1 MAFDETCDVTVVLPC
16 LNEEGS
22 VGLCVNEARDALAAA
37 GIRGEVVVVDNG
49 STDASAEVATASGAR
64 VIGESRPGYGSA
76 LLAGFEA
83 ARGDVI
89 VMADA
94 DFTYDLGRIPDLV
107 RPVMEGQADL
117 VLGSRLD
124 SATRGTMPFLHRF
137 VGTPLLTFLTARACG
152 RRVVTDS
159 QSGFR
164 AFRRDSLAVMGL
176 TSTGMELASEMLIN
190 AARAGVR
197 IQEVQTGYRP
207 RIGQSKLATWSDGWR
222 HLLLIFMLAPDLLLI
237 GPGLALLALGSAML
251 GVSFLHPSGVQIGST
266 VWQPVFFSGIAV
278 VLGMEAVLAGAVLAH
293 TSSVTPTGV
302 GARFAFVGKP
312 SFPSR
317 CVGVG
322 VAMAFLGL
330 ALNVLLFFLWL
341 GDKTHTPLSHFGLA
355 SLSQSLIIVGGTVA
369 TFGILS
375 RFQRARA
382 GRQPAPDVAGAPWVG
397 PTLRTEHGGDASG
410 DTPRAVVT

>member
-1 MAFDETCDVTVVLPC
+1 VAFDERIDVSVVLPC

-22 VGLCVNEARDALAAA
+22 VGLCVNEAREAFAAA

-49 STDASAEVATASGAR
+49 STDASADVAMVSGAR
-64 VIGESRPGYGSA
+64 VIEEARPGYGSA

-83 ARGDVI
+83 SRGEVV

-107 RPVMEGQADL
+107 EPVMQGRADL
-117 VLGSRLD
+117 VVGSRLD

-137 VGTPLLTFLTARACG
+137 IGTPLLTFLTARACG

-164 AFRRDSLAVMGL
+164 AFRRDSLGVMGL

-190 AARAGVR
+190 SARAGLR

-222 HLLLIFMLAPDLLLI
+222 HLQLIFMLAPDFLLI
-237 GPGLALLALGSAML
+237 GPSLALLAVGSAML
-251 GVSFLHPSGVQIGST
+251 GLSFAQPTGVQIGSV
-266 VWQPVFFSGIAV
+266 VWQPVFFSGIAL
-278 VLGMEAVLAGAVLAH
+278 VLGMEALLAGAVLAH
-293 TSSVTPTGV
+293 NSSVTPAGV
-302 GARFAFVGKP
+302 GQRFAFVGKP
-312 SFPSR
+312 SFPGR
-317 CVGVG
+317 CVVTG
-322 VAMAFLGL
+322 VAMAILGL
-330 ALNVLLFFLWL
+330 ALNVLLFLLWV
-341 GDKTHTPLSHFGLA
+341 GDKTRTTLSHFGLA
-355 SLSQSLIIVGGTVA
+355 SLSQSLIIVGGTFA

-375 RFQRARA
+375 RFQRARIA
-382 GRQPAPDVAGAPWVG
+382 RELAAEAVSPNTRSVRSEGAI
-397 PTLRTEHGGDASG
+397 
-410 DTPRAVVT
+410 

>member
-1 MAFDETCDVTVVLPC
+1 VAFDERLDVSVVLPC
-16 LNEEGS
+16 LNEEES
-22 VGLCVNEARDALAAA
+22 VGLCVNEARDALASA
-37 GIRGEVVVVDNG
+37 GLCGEVVVVDNG
-49 STDASAEVATASGAR
+49 SRDASAEVAIASGAR
-64 VIGESRPGYGSA
+64 VIEEPRPGYGSA
-76 LLAGFEA
+76 LLAGFGA
-83 ARGDVI
+83 SRGDVL

-94 DFTYDLGRIPDLV
+94 DFTYDFTRIPDLV
-107 RPVMEGQADL
+107 ELVRDGRADL

-152 RRVVTDS
+152 QRVVTDS

-164 AFRRDSLAVMGL
+164 AFRRDALGAMSL

-190 AARAGVR
+190 SARAGLR
-197 IQEVQTGYRP
+197 IEEVQTGYRP
-207 RIGQSKLATWSDGWR
+207 RIGESKLATWSDGWR

-237 GPGLALLALGSAML
+237 GPGLTLLALGLAIL
-251 GVSFLHPSGVQIGST
+251 AVSFLHPTGLQIGSI

-302 GARFAFVGKP
+302 GQRFSFVGQP
-312 SFPSR
+312 SFPNR
-317 CVGVG
+317 CVAAGI
-322 VAMAFLGL
+322 ALAILGL
-330 ALNVLLFFLWL
+330 ALNLLLFLLWL
-341 GDKTHTPLSHFGLA
+341 RAKTHSPLSYFGLA

-375 RFQRARA
+375 RIQRARA
-382 GRQPAPDVAGAPWVG
+382 AREPSA
-397 PTLRTEHGGDASG
+397 
-410 DTPRAVVT
+410 AVVITDTGAVRP

>member
-1 MAFDETCDVTVVLPC
+1 MVFDERLDVSVVLPC

-22 VGLCVNEARDALAAA
+22 VGLCVNEAQEALAAA

-49 STDASAEVATASGAR
+49 STDASAEVAMASGGR
-64 VIGESRPGYGSA
+64 VVEEARPGYGSA
-76 LLAGFEA
+76 LLAGFGA
-83 ARGDVI
+83 SRGEVV

-107 RPVMEGQADL
+107 GPVIEGRADL

-164 AFRRDSLAVMGL
+164 AFRRDALGVMGL

-190 AARAGVR
+190 SARAGLR

-237 GPGLALLALGSAML
+237 GPGLALLALGFAML
-251 GVSFLHPSGVQIGST
+251 GVSFFHPTGVQIGSI

-278 VLGMEAVLAGAVLAH
+278 VLGMEALLAGAVLAH

-302 GARFAFVGKP
+302 GQRFDFVGKP
-312 SFPSR
+312 SFPNR
-317 CVGVG
+317 CVWAG

-330 ALNVLLFFLWL
+330 ALNVLLFLLWL
-341 GDKTHTPLSHFGLA
+341 RDKTHASLSHFGLA

-382 GRQPAPDVAGAPWVG
+382 AREPVAAAVSPN
-397 PTLRTEHGGDASG
+397 T
-410 DTPRAVVT
+410 RAVRP

>member
-1 MAFDETCDVTVVLPC
+1 VATGERLDVSLVLPC

-22 VGLCVNEARDALAAA
+22 VGLCVNEAREAFAAA
-37 GIRGEVVVVDNG
+37 GISGEVVVVDNG
-49 STDASAEVATASGAR
+49 STDASAQVAMASGGR
-64 VIGESRPGYGSA
+64 VVEEAVPGYGSA

-83 ARGDVI
+83 SRGEVL

-94 DFTYDLGRIPDLV
+94 DFTYDLSKIPDLV
-107 RPVMEGQADL
+107 QPIAEGRADL

-137 VGTPLLTFLTARACG
+137 LGTPLLTFLTARACG
-152 RRVVTDS
+152 KRVVTDS

-164 AFRRDSLAVMGL
+164 AFRRDALGVMGL

-190 AARAGVR
+190 SARAGLR
-197 IQEVQTGYRP
+197 IEEIHTGYRA

-237 GPGLALLALGSAML
+237 GPGLTLLVLGSAML
-251 GVSFLHPSGVQIGST
+251 CVSFLHPAGVQIGSI
-266 VWQPVFFSGIAV
+266 VWQPVFFSGIAI
-278 VLGMEAVLAGAVLAH
+278 VLGMEALLAGAVLAH

-302 GARFAFVGKP
+302 GHRFAFVGKP
-312 SFPSR
+312 NFPNR
-317 CVGVG
+317 CVAAG
-322 VAMAFLGL
+322 VAMALLGL
-330 ALNVLLFFLWL
+330 ALNVLLFLLWL
-341 GDKTHTPLSHFGLA
+341 GDKTHESLSHFGLA

-382 GRQPAPDVAGAPWVG
+382 AREPVVVIV
-397 PTLRTEHGGDASG
+397 TENTGSVR
-410 DTPRAVVT
+410 P

>member
-1 MAFDETCDVTVVLPC
+1 VAIDERLDVSVVLPC

-22 VGLCVNEARDALAAA
+22 VGLCVHEAQEAMAAA

-49 STDASAEVATASGAR
+49 STDASAEVAMMSGGRIVEEA
-64 VIGESRPGYGSA
+64 RPGYGSA

-83 ARGDVI
+83 SRGTVV

-107 RPVMEGQADL
+107 GPVIEGRADL
-117 VLGSRLD
+117 VVASRLD
-124 SATRGTMPFLHRF
+124 SVTRGTMPFLHRF

-164 AFRRDSLAVMGL
+164 AFRRDALGVMGL

-190 AARAGVR
+190 SARAGLR
-197 IQEVQTGYRP
+197 IQEVQAGYRP

-237 GPGLALLALGSAML
+237 GPGLTLLALGSAML
-251 GVSFLHPSGVQIGST
+251 GVSFLHPTGVQIGSI
-266 VWQPVFFSGIAV
+266 VWQPVFFSGIAI
-278 VLGMEAVLAGAVLAH
+278 VLGMEALLAGAVLAH

-302 GARFAFVGKP
+302 GHRFAFVGRP
-312 SFPSR
+312 NFPRR
-317 CVGVG
+317 CVVVG
-322 VAMAFLGL
+322 VAMAILGL
-330 ALNVLLFFLWL
+330 ALNLLLFFLWL
-341 GDKTHTPLSHFGLA
+341 GDKTHSALSHFGLA

-369 TFGILS
+369 TFGILN

-382 GRQPAPDVAGAPWVG
+382 HREQAAGAVSA
-397 PTLRTEHGGDASG
+397 PT
-410 DTPRAVVT
+410 RAGRP

>member
-1 MAFDETCDVTVVLPC
+1 MGFDERLDVSVVLPC

-22 VGLCVNEARDALAAA
+22 VGLCVNEAREAFAAA

-49 STDASAEVATASGAR
+49 STDASVDVALVSGGR
-64 VIGESRPGYGSA
+64 VVEEPRPGYGSA
-76 LLAGFEA
+76 LLAGFDA
-83 ARGDVI
+83 ARGDVV

-94 DFTYDLGRIPDLV
+94 DFTYDLGRIPDLIA
-107 RPVMEGQADL
+107 PVIEGRADL

-164 AFRRDSLAVMGL
+164 AFRRDTLETMGL

-190 AARAGVR
+190 AARAGLR

-237 GPGLALLALGSAML
+237 GPGLTLLTLGSAML
-251 GVSFLHPSGVQIGST
+251 GVSFFHPIGVQIGSI

-278 VLGMEAVLAGAVLAH
+278 VLGLEAMLAGAVLAH

-302 GARFAFVGKP
+302 GQRFAFVGKP
-312 SFPSR
+312 SFPSH
-317 CVGVG
+317 CVRAG
-322 VAMAFLGL
+322 VAMAILGL
-330 ALNVLLFFLWL
+330 ALNVLLFLLWL
-341 GDKTHTPLSHFGLA
+341 GDKSHAPLSHFGLA

-382 GRQPAPDVAGAPWVG
+382 AREPVAGVVVPN
-397 PTLRTEHGGDASG
+397 R
-410 DTPRAVVT
+410 RAVRPGQPMWAGEE